1 VIVGGNDGVLEH
13 KGEERKVRGMT
24 TWPEGLQGWRSSE
37 GGEMVA
43 AAIILGEAATL
54 WMAGV
59 DKR

>member
-13 KGEERKVRGMT
+13 KGEERKGMT
-24 TWPEGLQGWRSSE
+24 TWPEGHQGWRSSE

-54 WMAGV
+54 RLAGV
-59 DKR
+59 DRR